1 MRILGLSCLSHDAG
15 IALLKDGVP
24 EIVIEEERLNRQKRT
39 TEFPALS
46 LVEAF
51 DRRGLTLD
59 DVDAITTPW
68 RILHMRRQMRWLL
81 LRRFPLSLNLLRQGA
96 LGVIP
101 RYFVFLDFI
110 LKSGL
115 RKHFG
120 NVKIPKIIQCGH
132 HNSHAASFF
141 CSPFDEATILVM
153 DGYGDN
159 CSTSIYTG
167 AGNRLQF
174 IDKNRLIDSLGV
186 LYTLVSEYLG
196 FSSFGD
202 EGKVMGLAA
211 YGEPTYVERF
221 RDLVRHRDDG
231 EYALNMAYFR
241 HDIYGQN
248 RPFTPK
254 FYETFGPP
262 NSYRGELTQ
271 RHRDLA
277 FALQSLTEETILHV
291 VRALCRKHPVRRL
304 CLTGGVAMNCVANAK
319 ILEHTDVEEIWV
331 PPCAS
336 DTGVPLGSA
345 LWHHHQTLG
354 QPRNFMLSHAF
365 YGIGYSDDEIVSA
378 LKAAGLTYQRLSER
392 ALFASVSRD
401 LADGKI
407 VGWFQDRF
415 EMGARALG
423 NRSILADPR
432 RAEMKDIINAR
443 IKHRE
448 PFRPFAPAV
457 LIEHASEYFEIDQ
470 PDPYMTIAPRVRP
483 EKAQLIP
490 AAVHVDGT
498 GRFQTVERSANPRYY
513 GVIEAFRERTGIPVI
528 LNTSFNRQEP
538 IVARP
543 EEAISCYLRTDM
555 DGLVLGSYYSTDRNP
570 QAVKR
575 AHARFESS
583 TNRVR
588 SADSSGAN

>member
-1 MRILGLSCLSHDAG
+1 MRILGISCLSHDAG
-15 IALLKDGVP
+15 IALINDGVP
-24 EIVIEEERLNRQKRT
+24 EIVIEEERLNREKRT
-39 TEFPALS
+39 LDFPAQALF
-46 LVEAF
+46 EAF
-51 DRRGLTLD
+51 DQRGLTLE

-68 RILHMRRQMRWLL
+68 CIYDMRIQIRWML
-81 LRRFPLSLNLLRQGA
+81 LRGFPMSLNLLRKNA

-101 RYFVFLDFI
+101 RYFIFLDWV
-110 LKSGL
+110 LRSGL
-115 RKHFG
+115 RKHFK
-120 NVKIPKIIQCGH
+120 NARVPKIIQTGH
-132 HNSHAASFF
+132 HNAHAASYYV
-141 CSPFDEATILVM
+141 SPFDEATVLVM

-159 CSTSIYTG
+159 CSTSVYQG
-167 AGNRLQF
+167 AGDRLRF
-174 IDKNRLIDSLGV
+174 VRKNQLTDSLGIF
-186 LYTLVSEYLG
+186 YTFISHYLG
-196 FSSFGD
+196 FANFGD

-221 RDLVRHRDDG
+221 RDLVLLGEDG
-231 EYALNMAYFR
+231 EYALNREYFC
-241 HDIYGQN
+241 HHIYGQN
-248 RPFTPK
+248 RPFTRK
-254 FYETFGPP
+254 FLDAFGPP
-262 NSYRGELTQ
+262 TAFGSELTQ
-271 RHRDLA
+271 RHKDLA
-277 FALQSLTEETILHV
+277 FALQAVTEETILHI
-291 VRALCRKHPVRRL
+291 VRALHKQYDVKKL
-304 CLTGGVAMNCVANAK
+304 CLVGGVAMNCVANSK

-345 LWHHHQTLG
+345 LWHHHQTLKN
-354 QPRNFMLSHAF
+354 PRSLKLTHPF
-365 YGIGYSDDEIVSA
+365 YGIGYTDDEIVAA
-378 LKAAGLTYQRLSER
+378 LKAAGLTYERLEVPELL
-392 ALFASVSRD
+392 AAVADD

-407 VGWFQDRF
+407 IGWFQDKF

-470 PDPYMTIAPRVRP
+470 ADPYMTIAPRVR
-483 EKAQLIP
+483 KAKQKLIP

-498 GRFQTVERSANPRYY
+498 GRFQTVERTANPRYY
-513 GVIEAFRERTGIPVI
+513 GVIEAFKERTGIPVL

-555 DGLVLGSYYSTDRNP
+555 DGLVLGNFYSTDRNED
-570 QAVKR
+570 AIKR
-575 AHARFESS
+575 AHDSFENPDKSS
-583 TNRVR
+583 
-588 SADSSGAN
+588 A